1 VGGVLMVGLLSSVPF
16 MVKADQF
23 AGVKLA
29 LSVPTLAVAAVF
41 LAGSYRAADTARGQ
55 CRLAVENWRHALDQ
69 VVKYSHVII
78 IFVAL
83 VAGAVVLLRS
93 GNEPGFGLSGAEL
106 RFRDTLERVLGARPR
121 QKEFLVGHPLLLLS
135 FFLLLRGRS
144 RGMWAALAAAT
155 LGQSSMVNTF
165 CHIHTP
171 LTMSLLRTFNGL
183 WAGALVGLVA
193 IVVYRIGWERRPPR
207 NEPG

>member
-1 VGGVLMVGLLSSVPF
+1 
-16 MVKADQF
+16 
-23 AGVKLA
+23 
-29 LSVPTLAVAAVF
+29 
-41 LAGSYRAADTARGQ
+41 
-55 CRLAVENWRHALDQ
+55 
-69 VVKYSHVII
+69 
-78 IFVAL
+78 

-106 RFRDTLERVLGARPR
+106 RFRETLERALGARPR

-135 FFLLLRGRS
+135 FFLLVRGRS

-155 LGQSSMVNTF
+155 LGQASMVNTF

-183 WAGALVGLVA
+183 WAGALVGLIA
-193 IVVYRIGWERRPPR
+193 IAVYWIGWERRTSGAPSDG
-207 NEPG
+207 PG